1 MASGA
6 GAAAGLTRSERQAAQ
21 RREHAVGDESAIV
34 LPEVAMM
41 PKEIAQHAVG
51 RLLERQHG
59 GQRVGQRAELAR
71 ADGHCCATVSS
82 TRMLSSRP
90 STVAR
95 ALDSRSLT
103 IT

>member
-1 MASGA
+1 MNALPA
-6 GAAAGLTRSERQAAQ
+6 CDPERRQPAQ
-21 RREHAVGDESAIV
+21 RSEHAVGDERAIV
-34 LPEVAMM
+34 LPESAMV
-41 PKEIAQHAVG
+41 PKETAQHAVG
-51 RLLERQHG
+51 GLLERQHG

-71 ADGHCCATVSS
+71 ADRHCCATVSS

-103 IT
+103 AT